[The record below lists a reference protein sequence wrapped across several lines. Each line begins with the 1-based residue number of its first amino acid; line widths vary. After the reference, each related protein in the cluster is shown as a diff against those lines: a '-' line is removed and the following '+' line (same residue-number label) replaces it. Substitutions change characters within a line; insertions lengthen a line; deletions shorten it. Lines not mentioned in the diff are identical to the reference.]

1 MNRKVMLLAIS
12 LITCGAYSNALA
24 QSPPPA
30 TAPDNSGVNVRDR
43 ANDAMTAGEQSG
55 TKGDLDL
62 TARIRQSIVKDDS
75 LSMMAHNV
83 KIISVNGAVT
93 LRGPVYQAD
102 GQQPIQA
109 CRSNRTG
116 KHLHPDI
123 QILGILHLRHCR
135 PHHLCPRCF

>member
-1 MNRKVMLLAIS
+1 MNKKVMLFAIS
-12 LITCGAYSNALA
+12 LMTCGAYSNALA

-55 TKGDLDL
+55 SKGDLDL

-93 LRGPVYQAD
+93 LRGPVKSEQEKTTVASKAQAIAGAD
-102 GQQPIQA
+102 HVSDQLEVATQ
-109 CRSNRTG
+109 
-116 KHLHPDI
+116 
-123 QILGILHLRHCR
+123 
-135 PHHLCPRCF
+135 

>member
-43 ANDAMTAGEQSG
+43 AKDAMTAGEQSG

-93 LRGPVYQAD
+93 LRGPVKSEQEKTTVASKAQAIAGAD
-102 GQQPIQA
+102 HVNDQLEIATQ
-109 CRSNRTG
+109 
-116 KHLHPDI
+116 
-123 QILGILHLRHCR
+123 
-135 PHHLCPRCF
+135 

>member
-1 MNRKVMLLAIS
+1 MNKKVMLLAIS
-12 LITCGAYSNALA
+12 LMICGAYSNALA

-43 ANDAMTAGEQSG
+43 ANDAMTAGEQSDS
-55 TKGDLDL
+55 KGDLDL

-93 LRGPVYQAD
+93 LRGPVKSEQEKTTVASKAQAIAGAD
-102 GQQPIQA
+102 HVNDQLEVATQ
-109 CRSNRTG
+109 
-116 KHLHPDI
+116 
-123 QILGILHLRHCR
+123 
-135 PHHLCPRCF
+135 